1 MKRILLF
8 LMIGSGMISC
18 SKKDD
23 KANLADIPPP
33 ASSELPS
40 TFLQRVLLETFTAA
54 WCSTCPES
62 DYKRD
67 QVMAA
72 YPGKVIS
79 ISIHNND
86 SMALPAYIWYY
97 ATFGTSFPSGMVSR
111 IPSLGNVVLNHNQW
125 MSNTT
130 TALNRTAICGLSI
143 SSSVAGNQIS
153 VQVKT
158 GFIENYVD
166 PVTLNV
172 YLTEDSITGSGSG
185 YSQANAFHNISGSPF
200 YGQGNPINGY
210 VHSRVVRK
218 LLTATGGEL
227 IPSGNTVKNS
237 IYTKTYSASID
248 GMNVGQV
255 FVVAFVAR
263 QGTSATTHEVLN
275 VNQARAGQTV
285 SWN

>member
-1 MKRILLF
+1 MIRILFIL
-8 LMIGSGMISC
+8 LMGTGMIAC
-18 SKKDD
+18 SKKDESV
-23 KANLADIPPP
+23 NLADSPPP
-33 ASSELPS
+33 ASSELPAS
-40 TFLQRVLLETFTAA
+40 FVQRVLLETFTAA

-67 QVMAA
+67 QVTAA

-97 ATFGTSFPSGMVSR
+97 ATFGTAFPSGMVSR
-111 IPSLGNVVLNHNQW
+111 LPSLGNVVFNHNQW

-130 TALNRTAICGLSI
+130 AALNRTALCGLSI
-143 SSSVAGNQIS
+143 SSSVAGNLIS
-153 VQVKT
+153 IQVKT
-158 GFIENYVD
+158 GFIENYGD

-200 YGQGNPINGY
+200 YGQGNPIIGY
-210 VHSRVVRK
+210 VHNRVVRK
-218 LLTATGGEL
+218 LLTPNGGEL
-227 IPSGNTVKNS
+227 IPSGNTMKNS
-237 IYTKTYSASID
+237 IYTKTYSASLD
-248 GMNVGQV
+248 GMNVARV

-275 VNQARAGQTV
+275 VNQAKAGQTV